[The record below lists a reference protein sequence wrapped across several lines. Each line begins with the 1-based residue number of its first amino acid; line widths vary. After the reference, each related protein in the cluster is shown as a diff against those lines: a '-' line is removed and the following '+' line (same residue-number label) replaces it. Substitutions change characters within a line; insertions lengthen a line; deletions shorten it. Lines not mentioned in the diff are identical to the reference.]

1 MDNGKE
7 NLDALRREIDRIDE
21 SMHDLVMRRAD
32 VAKRLRTAKDG
43 APTFRPEREA
53 KVLRRL
59 AARHRGALPLSVM
72 VRIWREMIGANLC
85 LQGPFTVAV
94 AHRPDQP
101 GVWDLARDHYGSH
114 AIGMTTGSPAQV
126 LSAVAEG
133 GAMIGVLGLP
143 RDDEAEPW
151 WPTLAASSR
160 GPRVVARLPFAGPGN
175 ARGERPQALAVAL
188 LEPEPTGQDRALV
201 AVEARDEFSR
211 TRLAELLARAGL
223 GASVLAVAKR
233 GSGDGAGQLSLVE
246 VNQFLKPGEQRL
258 AALDAAAPGEI
269 ARMTVIGAYAEPLAV
284 PEANAR

>member
-1 MDNGKE
+1 MDTGKE

-32 VAKRLRTAKDG
+32 VALRLRTAKGDG
-43 APTFRPEREA
+43 PTFRPEREA

-59 AARHRGALPLSVM
+59 AARHRGALALSVM

-94 AHRPDQP
+94 ADRPDQP

-114 AIGMTTGSPAQV
+114 ATSMTAASPAQV

-133 GAMIGVLGLP
+133 EAMIGVLGLP
-143 RDDEAEPW
+143 RDDEQEPW
-151 WPTLAASSR
+151 WPTLAASTR
-160 GPRVVARLPFAGPGN
+160 GPRVVVRLPFAGSGN

-201 AVEARDEFSR
+201 AVEAKDELSR
-211 TRLAELLARAGL
+211 TRLTELLARAGL
-223 GASVLAVAKR
+223 RGTVLAVTKR
-233 GSGDGAGQLSLVE
+233 NAGSGAGPLSLVE

-269 ARMTVIGAYAEPLAV
+269 ARTTVIGAYAEPLLS
-284 PEANAR
+284 PEANPR